1 MNNINNKYM
10 VIREEKKMLAGKEL
24 TKKEKEDFRRKKL
37 KEVRKGKAAGRP
49 VQMRAKTKGTFLNP
63 FTQNYMNELRDKEM
77 EALQVRMKEYKEAWN
92 EKQNAEP

>member
-1 MNNINNKYM
+1 
-10 VIREEKKMLAGKEL
+10 
-24 TKKEKEDFRRKKL
+24 
-37 KEVRKGKAAGRP
+37 
-49 VQMRAKTKGTFLNP
+49 MRAKTKGTFLNP